1 MKILSYKI
9 LSEAAFGDI
18 KTIAKLKN
26 LTKQGGNPTFSL
38 TYFKYLV
45 KITFG
50 ISPINKDVKNF
61 ISPTFA
67 VNFEGDEMFLYPWY
81 DEKVSALEET
91 NAKKWGS
98 LKLYD
103 INNANTPQDIEGYF
117 LNPSD
122 LEFRFDFKVGDI
134 TTFNQVNKLYRYANL
149 DFLSR
154 YQGGPTADFKIK
166 MTNTI
171 MRDLSISRNQSNVSN
186 KYFIDLNF
194 IPALS
199 GSSYTNPITGR
210 YKITFNNA
218 RNPIQTIN
226 GFNNI
231 SSFTK
236 DGTSNPNLF
245 IYTQQPFNTALGVD
259 VNCHVAYYQ
268 NNSWQKSSLIKYNIK
283 SLQQN

>member
-18 KTIAKLKN
+18 KTIAKLKS
-26 LTKQGGNPTFSL
+26 LTRQGGNPTFSL

-50 ISPINKDVKNF
+50 IAPITDNVKNF

-67 VNFEGDEMFLYPWY
+67 VNFEGNEMFLYPWY
-81 DEKVSALEET
+81 SEKVAALEET

-103 INNANTPQDIEGYF
+103 INDETAIQDINGYF
-117 LNPSD
+117 LNPSA

-134 TTFNQVNKLYRYANL
+134 NTFNQVNKLYRFANL

-154 YQGGPTADFKIK
+154 YQGGPSADFKIK

-171 MRDLSISRNQSNVSN
+171 MRDLSISRNQQSNVSN
-186 KYFIDLNF
+186 KYYINIEFNPVI
-194 IPALS
+194 S
-199 GSSYTNPITGR
+199 GTPITGD
-210 YKITFNNA
+210 YKITFNNT
-218 RNPIQTIN
+218 RSPLGTIA
-226 GFNNI
+226 GFNNV

-236 DGTSNPNLF
+236 FGGRGGVNYF
-245 IYTQQPFNTALGVD
+245 IFTNQPFNTSPGVD
-259 VNCHVAYYQ
+259 VECFVDYYQ
-268 NNSWQKSSLIKYNIK
+268 NNAYQRSVKTKYNIK
-283 SLQQN
+283 SLYQN

>member
-26 LTKQGGNPTFSL
+26 LTKQGSNPTFSL

-50 ISPINKDVKNF
+50 ISPINEDVKNF

-67 VNFEGDEMFLYPWY
+67 VNFEGNEMFLYPWY

-103 INNANTPQDIEGYF
+103 INDANTPQDIEGYF

-134 TTFNQVNKLYRYANL
+134 STFNQVNKLYRFANL

-154 YQGGPTADFKIK
+154 YQGGPTQNFKIR

-171 MRDLSISRNQSNVSN
+171 MRDLSSSSNQSNVSN
-186 KYFIDLNF
+186 KYTIDIEF
-194 IPALS
+194 TPAIS
-199 GSSYTNPITGR
+199 GITNPTTGN
-210 YKITFNNA
+210 YKILFNNT
-218 RNPIQTIN
+218 RSPKGVIQ
-226 GFNNI
+226 GFTNV
-231 SSFTK
+231 SSFSK
-236 DGTSNPNLF
+236 VNGGAVNF
-245 IYTQQPFNTALGVD
+245 YIYTKQPFTTTPNTSVD
-259 VNCHVAYYQ
+259 CYVVYYQ
-268 NNSWQKSSLIKYNIK
+268 NNSWKQSGLIKYKIN
-283 SLQQN
+283 SLSQI